1 MGKQP
6 ASYADLEALPEN
18 VQGELIAGE
27 LHTHPWR
34 TIPQAHV
41 ITQLGFALIDSFDLG
56 RDVPGSWYIF
66 SHAPELHLGGDVL
79 VPDLVGLR
87 RERFPQLPR
96 TAGLTLAPD
105 WVCEVLCSSTEA
117 FDRAT
122 KLPLYAREGVRYVW
136 LVDPDVR
143 TLEVF
148 RLEGTH
154 YVLLA
159 THAGA
164 ARVRA
169 EPFEAI
175 ALELKSLWGE

>member
-1 MGKQP
+1 MGKRP
-6 ASYADLEALPEN
+6 ATYVDVEALPEN

-34 TIPQAHV
+34 TIPQARV
-41 ITQLGFALIDSFDLG
+41 ITQLGFALSDSFDLG
-56 RDVPGSWYIF
+56 RNVPGSWFIF

-105 WVCEVLCSSTEA
+105 WVCEVLCPSTEA
-117 FDRAT
+117 YDRAI
-122 KLPLYAREGVRYVW
+122 KLPVYAREKVQHVW

-154 YVLLA
+154 YMLLA
-159 THAGA
+159 TYIDD

-169 EPFEAI
+169 EPFEV
-175 ALELKSLWGE
+175 LEVGLRSLWRA